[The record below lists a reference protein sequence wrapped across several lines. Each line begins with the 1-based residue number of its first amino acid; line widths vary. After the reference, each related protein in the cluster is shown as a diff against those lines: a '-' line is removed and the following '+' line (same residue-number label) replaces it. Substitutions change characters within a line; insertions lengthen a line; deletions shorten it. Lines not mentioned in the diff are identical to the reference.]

1 MKTQLL
7 VIEDELSIRENVAE
21 LLTLQGFMV
30 DTAADG
36 HEGIN
41 RAIQSQPDLILC
53 DVMMPGM
60 NGYQVLESIR
70 AHRSLSH
77 VPFIFLTARAEPDD
91 LRQGMVSGADDYLIK
106 PFTSKDL
113 LKSIETRLK
122 REQIRNNQL
131 QVQLTDYLTNL
142 GRVTIH
148 EHNTPLAGIMGFI
161 GLLKEDH
168 PTLDSSEMES
178 MLDQMMRCCLRLK
191 RTLENER
198 LTNLL
203 IHPHGSAEYDAL
215 SQGNSYV
222 FDALVKRLKQTI
234 EKEHEQP
241 ATILIATE
249 MAHLR
254 VPPHSLTKILEELID
269 NAIKFSERGRE
280 VCVSGLI
287 SEEYYQL
294 TITNWGRAFKSSDIL
309 RIAPYTQFDRNYYEQ
324 QGSGLGLFIVKT
336 LIEMNQGHLQIDSKP
351 EGLTKVTLQLS
362 LMDRVLSLNKSA

>member
-1 MKTQLL
+1 MKRQIL
-7 VIEDELSIRENVAE
+7 VIEDESSIRENVAE
-21 LLTLQGFMV
+21 LLTLQGFSV

-36 HEGIN
+36 QEGIN

-77 VPFIFLTARAEPDD
+77 LPFIFLTARAEPDD
-91 LRQGMVSGADDYLIK
+91 LRQGMVLGADDYLIK

-122 REQIRNNQL
+122 REQIRNHQV
-131 QVQLTDYLTNL
+131 QVQLTNYLTNL

-161 GLLKEDH
+161 GLLKEDY
-168 PTLDSSEMES
+168 PTLDSAEMES

-203 IHPHGSAEYDAL
+203 IHPHGSAEHDAL

-222 FDALVKRLKQTI
+222 FDALVKEVKQTI
-234 EKEHEQP
+234 EKEHEEP
-241 ATILIATE
+241 ATILTTTE

-254 VPPHSLTKILEELID
+254 LPPHSLTKILEELID
-269 NAIKFSERGRE
+269 NAIKFSERGRD

-287 SEEYYQL
+287 RDECYQL
-294 TITNWGRAFKSSDIL
+294 TITNWGRAFKSSDSL
-309 RIAPYTQFDRNYYEQ
+309 RIAPYTQFDRKYYEQ

-351 EGLTKVTLQLS
+351 EGLTKVTLQLP
-362 LMDRVLSLNKSA
+362 LMDRVRSLNKSA

>member
-1 MKTQLL
+1 MQVL
-7 VIEDELSIRENVAE
+7 VIEDESSIRENVAE
-21 LLTLQGFMV
+21 LLTLEGFIV
-30 DTAADG
+30 GTAHDG
-36 HEGIN
+36 QEGIN
-41 RAIQSQPDLILC
+41 QAIQSQPDLILC

-77 VPFIFLTARAEPDD
+77 VPFIFLTARAEADD
-91 LRQGMVSGADDYLIK
+91 LRQGMVLGADDYLIK

-122 REQIRNNQL
+122 KEQIRNNQV
-131 QVQLTDYLTNL
+131 QAQLTEYLANL

-148 EHNTPLAGIMGFI
+148 EHNTPLAGIMGSI
-161 GLLKEDH
+161 GLLKGVH
-168 PTLDSSEMES
+168 STLDSAETKF
-178 MLDQMMRCCLRLK
+178 MLDQMMTCCLRLK
-191 RTLENER
+191 RTLDNER
-198 LTNLL
+198 LTNQL
-203 IHPHGSAEYDAL
+203 IHPHGSVDYDAL

-222 FDALVKRLKQTI
+222 FDALVEQVKQTI

-254 VPPHSLTKILEELID
+254 LPPHSLTKILEELID
-269 NAIKFSERGRE
+269 NAIKFSDRGRD

-287 SEEYYQL
+287 RDECYQL
-294 TITNWGRAFKSSDIL
+294 TITNWGRAFKSSDVR
-309 RIAPYTQFDRNYYEQ
+309 RIAPYTQFDRKYYEQ

-336 LIEMNQGHLQIDSKP
+336 LIEMNQGHLQIDSTP
-351 EGLTKVTLQLS
+351 EGLTKVTLQLP
-362 LMDRVLSLNKSA
+362 LMDPKA